1 MTTYE
6 AIMIAEGVQPSTEEI
21 YIEAWQYLIDSGAC
35 WNLQGWF
42 GRQASAG
49 EVAHANSV
57 LKKATHFCLPKDA
70 NQPR

>member
-42 GRQASAG
+42 GRQAAHMIEEGLCQMPAEAAESD
-49 EVAHANSV
+49 EVV
-57 LKKATHFCLPKDA
+57 DA
-70 NQPR
+70 Q